1 MTRPDPV
8 VFAVDDDEAVRH
20 SLGSLLG
27 SVNLP
32 VKAFA
37 SGQAFLDACRDDETG
52 CLVADMRMP
61 GMSGLNLQ
69 SKMARRS
76 VNLPMIMIT
85 GHGDIKM
92 CARAMKAG
100 AFDFVEK
107 PFNGQELLDLIHKA
121 IEINLESVGRKEELA
136 EICRRLDLVK
146 PRDREVLDGI
156 VPGKTNKKIAAR
168 LELSAKTVEFH
179 RAKVMRTMQA
189 KTLADLVRMVMTLQ
203 AAERND

>member
-8 VFAVDDDEAVRH
+8 VFVVDDDEAVRD
-20 SLGSLLG
+20 SLDSLLG

-37 SGQAFLDACRDDETG
+37 SGRAFLDAYRDGETG
-52 CLVADMRMP
+52 CLVADIRMP
-61 GMSGLNLQ
+61 GMSGLDLQ
-69 SKMARRS
+69 SELARRS
-76 VNLPMIMIT
+76 IDLPMIMIT

-121 IEINLESVGRKEELA
+121 VEINLESAGRRDELA
-136 EICRRLDLVK
+136 EIRRRLDQVK

-156 VPGKTNKKIAAR
+156 VSGETNKKIAER
-168 LELSAKTVEFH
+168 LELSAKTVEFR

-189 KTLADLVRMVMTLQ
+189 KTLADLVKMVMTLQ
-203 AAERND
+203 AAERNG